1 MPSHGASRSSPRSSA
16 DPSVPVLLL
25 AGLVATDLVLVAVSV
40 GRLVVAG
47 PSTGDPW
54 LLDTQDGWAE
64 RFGYLQ
70 QAAIAVA
77 LIALAL
83 LVRRWIPAAFA
94 TVYVGALAD
103 DSLRLHSRLGTWLA
117 DGPDRHLW
125 FPDGLLG
132 LRASDLGEL
141 LVWGLLAVVP
151 LTAAVLLHLRSDA
164 ATKRTSRVL
173 AGLLIAYGF
182 FGAVVDQVHDR
193 LRDSSLA
200 NAVGVIEDGGEL
212 VALSV
217 TVAYAAALLTSA
229 RLDRRTPPPDDQP
242 TAGRSPVEPARA
254 A

>member
-1 MPSHGASRSSPRSSA
+1 
-16 DPSVPVLLL
+16 VPVPLL
-25 AGLVATDLVLVAVSV
+25 AGLVAVDLVLVAVSA

-47 PSTGDPW
+47 PGTSDPW

-77 LIALAL
+77 LIALAVL
-83 LVRRWIPAAFA
+83 ARRWIPAAFA

-103 DSLRLHSRLGTWLA
+103 DSLRLHQRLGTWLA
-117 DGPDRHLW
+117 EGPDRHLW

-151 LTAAVLLHLRSDA
+151 LTAALLLHLRGDA
-164 ATKRTSRVL
+164 ATRRTSRVL
-173 AGLLIAYGF
+173 AGLLTAYAF
-182 FGAVVDQVHDR
+182 FGAVVDQLHDR
-193 LRDSSLA
+193 VRDSVLG
-200 NAVGVIEDGGEL
+200 NAVGAIEDGGEL

-217 TVAYAAALLTSA
+217 TVAYAGALLTSA
-229 RLDRRTPPPDDQP
+229 RADRRSPAPDDDP
-242 TAGRSPVEPARA
+242 TAGRDLVQPARA